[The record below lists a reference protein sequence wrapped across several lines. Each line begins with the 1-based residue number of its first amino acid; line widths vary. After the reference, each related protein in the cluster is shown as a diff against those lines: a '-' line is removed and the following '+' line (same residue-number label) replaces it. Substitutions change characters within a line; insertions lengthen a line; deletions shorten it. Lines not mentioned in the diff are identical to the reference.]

1 MNKEN
6 DKNIKKNVDVIVAV
20 SRSSGLKL
28 KF

>member
-20 SRSSGLKL
+20 SSSSGLKL